1 MRDPIELLIE
11 LYTMY
16 DNGELASEYDTKRN
30 KMINSLELIA
40 IMEEVEELIPEALT
54 PIEAARE
61 MRQLEEKE
69 RQRAIEESKQ
79 KVIDMRK
86 HFQNKMSLNGGA
98 LGLTEMLI
106 RGLESNDL
114 DTVNE
119 ATGMMI
125 ELVKHKNE
133 EMPEKV

>member
-1 MRDPIELLIE
+1 
-11 LYTMY
+11 MY

-40 IMEEVEELIPEALT
+40 IMEDVEELIPEALS

-69 RQRAIEESKQ
+69 RQKAIEESKQ

>member
-40 IMEEVEELIPEALT
+40 IMEDVEELIPEALT

-69 RQRAIEESKQ
+69 RQKAIEESKQ

>member
-1 MRDPIELLIE
+1 
-11 LYTMY
+11 MY

-30 KMINSLELIA
+30 KMVNSLELIA
-40 IMEEVEELIPEALT
+40 IMEDVKELIPEALS

-69 RQRAIEESKQ
+69 RQKAIEESKR

-106 RGLESNDL
+106 HGLESNDL

>member
-40 IMEEVEELIPEALT
+40 IMEDVEELIPEALT

-69 RQRAIEESKQ
+69 RQKAIEESKR

>member
-1 MRDPIELLIE
+1 
-11 LYTMY
+11 MY

-40 IMEEVEELIPEALT
+40 IMEDVEELIPEALT

-69 RQRAIEESKQ
+69 RQKAIEESKQ

>member
-40 IMEEVEELIPEALT
+40 IMEDVEELIPEALS

-69 RQRAIEESKQ
+69 RQKAIEESKQ

>member
-1 MRDPIELLIE
+1 MV
-11 LYTMY
+11 
-16 DNGELASEYDTKRN
+16 
-30 KMINSLELIA
+30 NSLELIA
-40 IMEEVEELIPEALT
+40 IMEDVKELIPEALS

-69 RQRAIEESKQ
+69 RQKAIEESKR

-106 RGLESNDL
+106 HGLESNDL